1 MKSVITWQPITRRA
15 TTLLAIILLT
25 IALLTGCGSANSATA
40 NVGSANSATANV
52 GSANSGSANSA
63 TANAGTADAGTQSD
77 DLLVKEWDHV
87 SMLASG
93 ETPAQVLQSDAQIL
107 EERLSTYAG
116 EGKYRIEVALP
127 QDHEADAAGRID
139 IYMDP
144 EIKGDGKL
152 SFLSR
157 VFVSGNL
164 RYSLYSVEMG
174 YLNVAGKEAY
184 NVPLE
189 PSDIAEAEVTEDYPE
204 ELSPTT
210 WDKAPAIRIRLSEDF
225 LKKYGQTIG
234 TWTRGIGILADIEDR
249 TYKEYEESFAIDNMR
264 LTPAREPGI
273 YYIFF
278 AAMTDREREHVV
290 RSLKKEPLAGSY
302 EVAVSPAIDWNG
314 AGLDSGS
321 FEHLCP
327 ADGFEEACA
336 KAEVEETSAGAGAEE
351 TSAGTEFEET
361 SAKAELEE
369 ASARPDLAQEIDSV
383 TFTLY
388 QNDRD
393 MESGERTE
401 LLNSFCSRMDALGMP
416 YCIGEIKGLKGTV
429 AVKTLPDHINED
441 VITILQ
447 NDSPLNLAAGTR
459 KINLKG
465 GLYEAK
471 VITLEGGNLALDLSM
486 TTGGKDSVYAM
497 TREMEL
503 LGGGDTIIYLMR
515 SKPICG
521 CYTGSAI
528 KDGHLI
534 LDKNYT
540 GIGGSTWNAGNRW
553 ILDLLCSVIN
563 HSGYPVQKLK
573 TETEKYLDNS
583 AFKTGE
589 HFVTDSTGRLYVPD
603 SSGRLYVP
611 DSSGRLYVPDS
622 AGRHFVTDSSGKL
635 YVPVQSGFTE
645 DATIAD
651 IMQKLVKIVPA
662 AVLGDKSDFDKEYG
676 IYNIYLNLEIPE
688 EEYETKAADYLMKVR
703 KMIQTGPILNAR
715 VFLTEGAQDSVSM
728 FTYWENS
735 EIKTEE
741 NYPVTEAYHSMEMS
755 KMFRDN
761 PGIMFTYIDL
771 EKLTE
776 RINNLLER

>member
-1 MKSVITWQPITRRA
+1 MRNGVRVIRTQQQAIMKSVITWQPITKPA
-15 TTLLAIILLT
+15 IMLLAIILLA
-25 IALLTGCGSANSATA
+25 IVLLTGCGSANSATA
-40 NVGSANSATANV
+40 NVGSANS
-52 GSANSGSANSA
+52 GS
-63 TANAGTADAGTQSD
+63 ADAGKQSD

-87 SMLASG
+87 SMLASE
-93 ETPAQVLQSDAQIL
+93 ETTAQVLQSDAQIL

-116 EGKYRIEVALP
+116 EGKYRMEVTLP
-127 QDHEADAAGRID
+127 QDNEADAAGRID

-174 YLNVAGKEAY
+174 YLNVAGNEAY

-189 PSDIAEAEVTEDYPE
+189 PSDIVEAEVTEDYPE

-264 LTPAREPGI
+264 LTPAQEPGV

-290 RSLKKEPLAGSY
+290 RSLKKDPLAGSY

-314 AGLDSGS
+314 AGLDPGA

-336 KAEVEETSAGAGAEE
+336 KAGGEEASAGA
-351 TSAGTEFEET
+351 EFEEA
-361 SAKAELEE
+361 SAGAEFEEARTGKDGEE
-369 ASARPDLAQEIDSV
+369 ASARPDLAQEIASV

-521 CYTGSAI
+521 CYTGSAV

-540 GIGGSTWNAGNRW
+540 GIGGSAWNAGNRW

-573 TETEKYLDNS
+573 TETEKYLNNS

-589 HFVTDSTGRLYVPD
+589 
-603 SSGRLYVP
+603 
-611 DSSGRLYVPDS
+611 
-622 AGRHFVTDSSGKL
+622 
-635 YVPVQSGFTE
+635 
-645 DATIAD
+645 
-651 IMQKLVKIVPA
+651 
-662 AVLGDKSDFDKEYG
+662 
-676 IYNIYLNLEIPE
+676 
-688 EEYETKAADYLMKVR
+688 
-703 KMIQTGPILNAR
+703 
-715 VFLTEGAQDSVSM
+715 
-728 FTYWENS
+728 
-735 EIKTEE
+735 
-741 NYPVTEAYHSMEMS
+741 
-755 KMFRDN
+755 
-761 PGIMFTYIDL
+761 
-771 EKLTE
+771 
-776 RINNLLER
+776 

>member
-1 MKSVITWQPITRRA
+1 MRNGVRVIRTQQQAIMKSVITWQPITRPA
-15 TTLLAIILLT
+15 IMLLAIILLA
-25 IALLTGCGSANSATA
+25 IVLLTGCGSANSATA
-40 NVGSANSATANV
+40 NVGSANSGSADAATANV
-52 GSANSGSANSA
+52 GSANSGSA
-63 TANAGTADAGTQSD
+63 DAGKQSD

-116 EGKYRIEVALP
+116 EGKYRMEVTLP
-127 QDHEADAAGRID
+127 QDNEADDAGRID
-139 IYMDP
+139 VYMDP

-174 YLNVAGKEAY
+174 YLNVAGNEAY

-189 PSDIAEAEVTEDYPE
+189 PSDIVEAEVTEDYPE

-234 TWTRGIGILADIEDR
+234 TWIRGIGILADIEDR

-264 LTPAREPGI
+264 LTPAQEPGV

-290 RSLKKEPLAGSY
+290 RSLKKDPLAGSY

-336 KAEVEETSAGAGAEE
+336 KAGAEE

-369 ASARPDLAQEIDSV
+369 ASARPDLAQEIASV

-459 KINLKG
+459 KINLK
-465 GLYEAK
+465 
-471 VITLEGGNLALDLSM
+471 
-486 TTGGKDSVYAM
+486 
-497 TREMEL
+497 R
-503 LGGGDTIIYLMR
+503 R
-515 SKPICG
+515 RKPG
-521 CYTGSAI
+521 AGS
-528 KDGHLI
+528 DYDH
-534 LDKNYT
+534 
-540 GIGGSTWNAGNRW
+540 
-553 ILDLLCSVIN
+553 
-563 HSGYPVQKLK
+563 
-573 TETEKYLDNS
+573 
-583 AFKTGE
+583 
-589 HFVTDSTGRLYVPD
+589 GRQGFRLRDDPRNGA
-603 SSGRLYVP
+603 SGR
-611 DSSGRLYVPDS
+611 R
-622 AGRHFVTDSSGKL
+622 
-635 YVPVQSGFTE
+635 
-645 DATIAD
+645 
-651 IMQKLVKIVPA
+651 
-662 AVLGDKSDFDKEYG
+662 
-676 IYNIYLNLEIPE
+676 
-688 EEYETKAADYLMKVR
+688 
-703 KMIQTGPILNAR
+703 
-715 VFLTEGAQDSVSM
+715 
-728 FTYWENS
+728 
-735 EIKTEE
+735 
-741 NYPVTEAYHSMEMS
+741 
-755 KMFRDN
+755 
-761 PGIMFTYIDL
+761 
-771 EKLTE
+771 
-776 RINNLLER
+776 

>member
-1 MKSVITWQPITRRA
+1 MKSVITWQPITKPA
-15 TTLLAIILLT
+15 IMLLAIILLA
-25 IALLTGCGSANSATA
+25 IVLLTGCGSANSATA
-40 NVGSANSATANV
+40 NVGSANS
-52 GSANSGSANSA
+52 GS
-63 TANAGTADAGTQSD
+63 ADAGKQSD

-116 EGKYRIEVALP
+116 EGKYRIEVTLP
-127 QDHEADAAGRID
+127 QDNEADDAGRID

-174 YLNVAGKEAY
+174 YLNVAGNEAY

-189 PSDIAEAEVTEDYPE
+189 PSDIVEAEVTEDYPE
-204 ELSPTT
+204 ELSLAT

-264 LTPAREPGI
+264 LTPAQEPGV

-290 RSLKKEPLAGSY
+290 RSLKKDPLAGSY

-314 AGLDSGS
+314 AGLDPGA

-336 KAEVEETSAGAGAEE
+336 KAGGEEASAKAGDEETSAGA
-351 TSAGTEFEET
+351 EFEEART
-361 SAKAELEE
+361 GKDGEE

-471 VITLEGGNLALDLSM
+471 VISLEGGNLALDLSM

-521 CYTGSAI
+521 CYTGSAV

-540 GIGGSTWNAGNRW
+540 GIGGSAWNAGNRW

-589 HFVTDSTGRLYVPD
+589 HFVTDNT
-603 SSGRLYVP
+603 
-611 DSSGRLYVPDS
+611 
-622 AGRHFVTDSSGKL
+622 GKL
-635 YVPVQSGFTE
+635 YIPEQSGFTE
-645 DATIAD
+645 DATVAD
-651 IMQKLVKIVPA
+651 IMQKLVKIAPA
-662 AVLGDKSDFDKEYG
+662 AKLGDKSDFDKEYG
-676 IYNIYLNLEIPE
+676 IYNIYLNLEIPD
-688 EEYETKAADYLMKVR
+688 EEYDTEAPEYLMKVR

-761 PGIMFTYIDL
+761 PGIMFTYIDF

>member
-1 MKSVITWQPITRRA
+1 MKSVITWQPITRPA
-15 TTLLAIILLT
+15 IMLLAIILLA
-25 IALLTGCGSANSATA
+25 IVLLTGCGSANSATA
-40 NVGSANSATANV
+40 NVGSANSGSADAATANV
-52 GSANSGSANSA
+52 GSANSGSA
-63 TANAGTADAGTQSD
+63 DAGKQSD

-116 EGKYRIEVALP
+116 EGKYRMEVTLP
-127 QDHEADAAGRID
+127 QDNEADDAGRID
-139 IYMDP
+139 VYMDP

-174 YLNVAGKEAY
+174 YLNVAGNEAY

-189 PSDIAEAEVTEDYPE
+189 PSDIVEAEVTEDYPE

-234 TWTRGIGILADIEDR
+234 TWIRGIGILADIEDR

-264 LTPAREPGI
+264 LTPAQEPGV

-290 RSLKKEPLAGSY
+290 RSLRKDPLAGSY
-302 EVAVSPAIDWNG
+302 EEAVSPAIDWNG
-314 AGLDSGS
+314 AGLDPGA

-336 KAEVEETSAGAGAEE
+336 KAGAEE
-351 TSAGTEFEET
+351 TSAGAELDEEFEEART
-361 SAKAELEE
+361 GKDGEE
-369 ASARPDLAQEIDSV
+369 ASARPGLAQEIDSV

-465 GLYEAK
+465 GLYEAR
-471 VITLEGGNLALDLSM
+471 VISLEGGNLALDLTM

-540 GIGGSTWNAGNRW
+540 GIGGSAWNAGNRW

-589 HFVTDSTGRLYVPD
+589 HFVTDSTG
-603 SSGRLYVP
+603 S
-611 DSSGRLYVPDS
+611 LYVPDS
-622 AGRHFVTDSSGKL
+622 AGRHFVTDIYGKL
-635 YVPVQSGFTE
+635 FVPVQSGFAE

-651 IMQKLVKIVPA
+651 LMQKLAKIAPA
-662 AVLGDKSDFDKEYG
+662 AVLGDQSDFDKEYG
-676 IYNIYLNLEIPE
+676 IYNIHLNLEIPE
-688 EEYETKAADYLMKVR
+688 EEYDAEAADYLIKVR
-703 KMIQTGPILNAR
+703 KIIQTGPILNAR

-761 PGIMFTYIDL
+761 PGIMFTYIDF

-776 RINNLLER
+776 RINSLLER

>member
-1 MKSVITWQPITRRA
+1 MKSVITWQPITKPA
-15 TTLLAIILLT
+15 IMLLAIILLA
-25 IALLTGCGSANSATA
+25 IVLLTGCGSANSATA
-40 NVGSANSATANV
+40 NVGSANS
-52 GSANSGSANSA
+52 GSADAA
-63 TANAGTADAGTQSD
+63 TANAGSADAGTQGD

-93 ETPAQVLQSDAQIL
+93 ETSAQVLQSDAQIL

-116 EGKYRIEVALP
+116 EGKYRMEVTLP
-127 QDHEADAAGRID
+127 QDHKADAAGRID

-174 YLNVAGKEAY
+174 YLNVAGNEAY

-189 PSDIAEAEVTEDYPE
+189 PSDIVEAEVTEDYPE
-204 ELSPTT
+204 ELSPAT

-264 LTPAREPGI
+264 LTPAQEPGV

-290 RSLKKEPLAGSY
+290 RSLKKDPLAGSY

-314 AGLDSGS
+314 AGLDPGA

-336 KAEVEETSAGAGAEE
+336 KAGGEEASAKAGDEETSAGA
-351 TSAGTEFEET
+351 EFEEART
-361 SAKAELEE
+361 GKDGEE
-369 ASARPDLAQEIDSV
+369 ASARPDLAQEIASV

-401 LLNSFCSRMDALGMP
+401 LLDSFCSRMDALGMP
-416 YCIGEIKGLKGTV
+416 YCIGEIEGLKGTV

-465 GLYEAK
+465 GLYEAR
-471 VITLEGGNLALDLSM
+471 VISLEGGNLALDLSM

-521 CYTGSAI
+521 CYTGSAV

-540 GIGGSTWNAGNRW
+540 GIGGTAWNAGNRW

-573 TETEKYLDNS
+573 TETEKYLSDS

-589 HFVTDSTGRLYVPD
+589 RFVID

-622 AGRHFVTDSSGKL
+622 TGRLYAPDSSGRLNAPDSSGRL
-635 YVPVQSGFTE
+635 YVPDSTGRLYVPLQSGFTE

-651 IMQKLVKIVPA
+651 IMQKLVKIAPA

-676 IYNIYLNLEIPE
+676 IYNIYLNLEIPD
-688 EEYETKAADYLMKVR
+688 EEYDTEAPEYLMKVR

-715 VFLTEGAQDSVSM
+715 VYLTEGAQDSVSM

-761 PGIMFTYIDL
+761 PGIMFTYIDF

>member
-1 MKSVITWQPITRRA
+1 MKSVITWQPITRPA
-15 TTLLAIILLT
+15 IMLLAIILLA
-25 IALLTGCGSANSATA
+25 IVLLTGCGSANSATA
-40 NVGSANSATANV
+40 NVGSANS
-52 GSANSGSANSA
+52 GS
-63 TANAGTADAGTQSD
+63 ADAGKQSD

-87 SMLASG
+87 SMLASE
-93 ETPAQVLQSDAQIL
+93 ETTAQVLQSDAQIL

-116 EGKYRIEVALP
+116 EGKYRMEVTLP
-127 QDHEADAAGRID
+127 QDNEADAAGRID

-174 YLNVAGKEAY
+174 YLNVAGNEAY

-189 PSDIAEAEVTEDYPE
+189 PSDIVEAEVTEDYPE
-204 ELSPTT
+204 ELSPAT
-210 WDKAPAIRIRLSEDF
+210 WDKTPAIRIRLSEDF
-225 LKKYGQTIG
+225 LKKYGQTIA

-264 LTPAREPGI
+264 LTPTQEPGV

-290 RSLKKEPLAGSY
+290 KSLKKDHLSGSY

-321 FEHLCP
+321 FEHLYP

-336 KAEVEETSAGAGAEE
+336 KAGAEE

-369 ASARPDLAQEIDSV
+369 ASARPGLAQEIDSV

-540 GIGGSTWNAGNRW
+540 GIGGSAWNAGNRW

-589 HFVTDSTGRLYVPD
+589 HFVTDSTG
-603 SSGRLYVP
+603 S
-611 DSSGRLYVPDS
+611 LYVPDS
-622 AGRHFVTDSSGKL
+622 AGRHFVTDIYGKL
-635 YVPVQSGFTE
+635 FVPVQSGFAE

-651 IMQKLVKIVPA
+651 LMQKLAKIAPA
-662 AVLGDKSDFDKEYG
+662 AVLGDQSDFDKEYG
-676 IYNIYLNLEIPE
+676 IYNIHLNLEIPE
-688 EEYETKAADYLMKVR
+688 EEYDAEAADYLIKVR
-703 KMIQTGPILNAR
+703 KIIQTGPILNAR

-761 PGIMFTYIDL
+761 PGIMFTYIDF

-776 RINNLLER
+776 RINSLLER

>member
-1 MKSVITWQPITRRA
+1 MKSVITWQPITRPA
-15 TTLLAIILLT
+15 MPAIMLLAIILLA
-25 IALLTGCGSANSATA
+25 IVLLTGCGSANSATA
-40 NVGSANSATANV
+40 NVGSANSGSADAATANV
-52 GSANSGSANSA
+52 GSANSGSA
-63 TANAGTADAGTQSD
+63 DAGKQSD

-87 SMLASG
+87 SMLASE
-93 ETPAQVLQSDAQIL
+93 ETTAQVLQSDAQIL

-116 EGKYRIEVALP
+116 EGKYRMEVTLP
-127 QDHEADAAGRID
+127 QDNEADAAGRID

-174 YLNVAGKEAY
+174 YLNVAGNEAY

-189 PSDIAEAEVTEDYPE
+189 PSDIVEAEVTEDYPE
-204 ELSPTT
+204 ELSPAT
-210 WDKAPAIRIRLSEDF
+210 WDKTPAIRIRLSEDF
-225 LKKYGQTIG
+225 LKKYGQTIA

-264 LTPAREPGI
+264 LTPTQEPGV

-290 RSLKKEPLAGSY
+290 KSLKKDHLSGSY

-321 FEHLCP
+321 FEHLYP

-336 KAEVEETSAGAGAEE
+336 KAGAEE

-369 ASARPDLAQEIDSV
+369 ASARPGLAQEIDSV

-540 GIGGSTWNAGNRW
+540 GIGGSAWNAGNRW

-589 HFVTDSTGRLYVPD
+589 HFVTDSTG
-603 SSGRLYVP
+603 S
-611 DSSGRLYVPDS
+611 LYVPDS
-622 AGRHFVTDSSGKL
+622 AGRHFVTDIYGKL
-635 YVPVQSGFTE
+635 FVPVQSGFAE

-651 IMQKLVKIVPA
+651 LMQKLAKIAPA
-662 AVLGDKSDFDKEYG
+662 AVLGDQSDFDKEYG
-676 IYNIYLNLEIPE
+676 IYNIHLNLEIPE
-688 EEYETKAADYLMKVR
+688 EEYDAEAADYLIKVR
-703 KMIQTGPILNAR
+703 KIIQTGPILNAR

-761 PGIMFTYIDL
+761 PGIMFTYIDF

-776 RINNLLER
+776 RINSLLER

>member
-1 MKSVITWQPITRRA
+1 MRYRA
-15 TTLLAIILLT
+15 RVLIWLGMA
-25 IALLTGCGSANSATA
+25 IALLAGCGSA
-40 NVGSANSATANV
+40 
-52 GSANSGSANSA
+52 
-63 TANAGTADAGTQSD
+63 AGQPGADRLVEKG
-77 DLLVKEWDHV
+77 DLVA
-87 SMLASG
+87 MLASKD
-93 ETPAQVLQSDAQIL
+93 TPAQVLQRDAQIL
-107 EERLSTYAG
+107 EERLLAYAG
-116 EGKYRIEVALP
+116 EGKYRMDVTLP
-127 QDHEADAAGRID
+127 QDDEADAGGRID

-164 RYSLYSVEMG
+164 RYSLYSVEGG
-174 YLNVAGKEAY
+174 YLNVAGNEAY
-184 NVPLE
+184 NVPLK
-189 PSDIAEAEVTEDYPE
+189 PSDIVEAEVTSDYPE
-204 ELSPTT
+204 ELSPAT
-210 WDKAPAIRIRLSEDF
+210 WDKTPAIRIRLSEDF

-264 LTPAREPGI
+264 LTPAQEPGV
-273 YYIFF
+273 YYIFY
-278 AAMTDREREHVV
+278 AAMTDREMEHVA
-290 RSLKKEPLAGSY
+290 RSLKKDPLGGSY
-302 EVAVSPAIDWNG
+302 EVAVIPAIDWNG
-314 AGLDSGS
+314 AGIDPGT
-321 FEHLCP
+321 FEHLCS
-327 ADGFEEACA
+327 ANGFEGAC
-336 KAEVEETSAGAGAEE
+336 AGAGLDED
-351 TSAGTEFEET
+351 S
-361 SAKAELEE
+361 
-369 ASARPDLAQEIDSV
+369 DSV

-393 MESGERTE
+393 MESGERTG
-401 LLNSFCSRMDALGMP
+401 LLDSLCSRMDALGMP
-416 YCIGEIKGLKGTV
+416 YCIGEIEGQKGTV

-447 NDSPLNLAAGTR
+447 EDSPLNLAAGTG

-465 GLYEAK
+465 GLYEAG
-471 VITLEGGNLALDLSM
+471 VITLEGGNLALDLAM

-515 SKPICG
+515 SKPVCG
-521 CYTGSAI
+521 CYTGSAV

-534 LDKNYT
+534 FDKNYT

-573 TETEKYLDNS
+573 TETEKYLSNS

-589 HFVTDSTGRLYVPD
+589 RYAAD

-611 DSSGRLYVPDS
+611 
-622 AGRHFVTDSSGKL
+622 A
-635 YVPVQSGFTE
+635 QSGFTE
-645 DATIAD
+645 DATISD
-651 IMQKLVKIVPA
+651 TMQKLAKIVPA
-662 AVLGDKSDFDKEYG
+662 AVLGDQSDFDKEYG
-676 IYNIYLNLEIPE
+676 IYNIDLNLEIPE
-688 EEYETKAADYLMKVR
+688 EEYDAEAADYLMKVR
-703 KMIQTGPILNAR
+703 EMIQTGPILNAR
-715 VFLTEGAQDSVSM
+715 VYLVTGAQDSVSM
-728 FTYWENS
+728 FTYWEDS

-761 PGIMFTYIDL
+761 PGIMFSYIDI
-771 EKLTE
+771 EKLKA
-776 RINNLLER
+776 RIESLLER

>member
-1 MKSVITWQPITRRA
+1 MKSVITWQPITRPA
-15 TTLLAIILLT
+15 IMLLAIILLA
-25 IALLTGCGSANSATA
+25 IVLLTGCGSANSATA
-40 NVGSANSATANV
+40 NVGSANSGSADAATANV
-52 GSANSGSANSA
+52 GSANSGSA
-63 TANAGTADAGTQSD
+63 DAGKQSD

-87 SMLASG
+87 SMLASE
-93 ETPAQVLQSDAQIL
+93 ETTAQVLQSDAQIL

-116 EGKYRIEVALP
+116 EGKYRMEVTLP
-127 QDHEADAAGRID
+127 QDNEADAAGRID

-174 YLNVAGKEAY
+174 YLNVAGNEAY

-189 PSDIAEAEVTEDYPE
+189 PSDIVEAEVTEDYPE
-204 ELSPTT
+204 ELSPAT
-210 WDKAPAIRIRLSEDF
+210 WDKTPAIRIRLSEDF
-225 LKKYGQTIG
+225 LKKYGQTIA

-264 LTPAREPGI
+264 LTPTQEPGV

-290 RSLKKEPLAGSY
+290 KSLKKDHLSGSY

-321 FEHLCP
+321 FEHLYP
-327 ADGFEEACA
+327 ADGVEEACA
-336 KAEVEETSAGAGAEE
+336 KAGAEE

-369 ASARPDLAQEIDSV
+369 ASARPGLAQEIDSV

-540 GIGGSTWNAGNRW
+540 GIGGSAWNAGNRW

-589 HFVTDSTGRLYVPD
+589 HFVTDSTG
-603 SSGRLYVP
+603 S
-611 DSSGRLYVPDS
+611 LYVPDS
-622 AGRHFVTDSSGKL
+622 AGRHFVTDIYGKL
-635 YVPVQSGFTE
+635 FVPVQSGFAE

-651 IMQKLVKIVPA
+651 LMQKLAKIAPA
-662 AVLGDKSDFDKEYG
+662 AVLGDQSDFDKEYG
-676 IYNIYLNLEIPE
+676 IYNIHLNLEIPE
-688 EEYETKAADYLMKVR
+688 EEYDAEAADYLIKVR
-703 KMIQTGPILNAR
+703 KIIQTGPILNAR

-761 PGIMFTYIDL
+761 PGIMFTYIDF

-776 RINNLLER
+776 RINSLLER

>member
-1 MKSVITWQPITRRA
+1 MKSVITWQPITRPA
-15 TTLLAIILLT
+15 IMLLAIILLA
-25 IALLTGCGSANSATA
+25 IVLLTGCGSANSATA
-40 NVGSANSATANV
+40 NVGSANSGSADAATANV
-52 GSANSGSANSA
+52 GSANSGSA
-63 TANAGTADAGTQSD
+63 DAGKQSD

-87 SMLASG
+87 SMLASE
-93 ETPAQVLQSDAQIL
+93 ETTAQVLQSDAQIL

-116 EGKYRIEVALP
+116 EGKYRMEVTLP
-127 QDHEADAAGRID
+127 QDNEADAAGRID

-174 YLNVAGKEAY
+174 YLNVAGNEAY

-189 PSDIAEAEVTEDYPE
+189 PSDIVEAEVTEDYPE
-204 ELSPTT
+204 ELSPAT
-210 WDKAPAIRIRLSEDF
+210 WDKTPAIRIRLSEDF

-264 LTPAREPGI
+264 LTPTQEPGV

-290 RSLKKEPLAGSY
+290 KSLKKDHLSGSY

-321 FEHLCP
+321 FEHLYP

-336 KAEVEETSAGAGAEE
+336 KAGAEE

-369 ASARPDLAQEIDSV
+369 ASARPGLAQEIDSV

-540 GIGGSTWNAGNRW
+540 GIGGSAWNAGNRW

-589 HFVTDSTGRLYVPD
+589 HFVTDSTG
-603 SSGRLYVP
+603 S
-611 DSSGRLYVPDS
+611 LYVPDS
-622 AGRHFVTDSSGKL
+622 AGRHFVTDIYGKL
-635 YVPVQSGFTE
+635 FVPVQSGFAE

-651 IMQKLVKIVPA
+651 LMQKLAKIAPA
-662 AVLGDKSDFDKEYG
+662 AVLGDQSDFDKEYG
-676 IYNIYLNLEIPE
+676 IYNIHLNLEIPE
-688 EEYETKAADYLMKVR
+688 EEYDAEAADYLIKVR
-703 KMIQTGPILNAR
+703 KIIQTGPILNAR

-761 PGIMFTYIDL
+761 PGIMFTYIDF

-776 RINNLLER
+776 RINSLLER

>member
-1 MKSVITWQPITRRA
+1 MRNGIRTLIIQKLLITLMMVA
-15 TTLLAIILLT
+15 LLA
-25 IALLTGCGSANSATA
+25 GCGSA
-40 NVGSANSATANV
+40 G
-52 GSANSGSANSA
+52 
-63 TANAGTADAGTQSD
+63 AGPQGD
-77 DLLVKEWDHV
+77 DLHVKEEDHV

-93 ETPAQVLQSDAQIL
+93 ETSAQVLQSDAQIL
-107 EERLSTYAG
+107 EERLSAYAG
-116 EGKYRIEVALP
+116 EGKYRMEVTLP
-127 QDHEADAAGRID
+127 QDSDADAEGRID

-164 RYSLYSVEMG
+164 RYSLYSVEEG
-174 YLNVAGKEAY
+174 YLNVAGNEAY

-189 PSDIAEAEVTEDYPE
+189 LSDIVEAEVTEDYPE
-204 ELSPTT
+204 ELSPAT
-210 WDKAPAIRIRLSEDF
+210 WDKTPAIRIRLSEDF

-264 LTPAREPGI
+264 LTPAQEPGV

-278 AAMTDREREHVV
+278 AAMTDREREHVA
-290 RSLKKEPLAGSY
+290 RSLKKDPLAGSY

-314 AGLDSGS
+314 AGLD
-321 FEHLCP
+321 
-327 ADGFEEACA
+327 
-336 KAEVEETSAGAGAEE
+336 EET
-351 TSAGTEFEET
+351 
-361 SAKAELEE
+361 
-369 ASARPDLAQEIDSV
+369 DSV

-393 MESGERTE
+393 MESEERTE
-401 LLNSFCSRMDALGMP
+401 LLDSLCSRMDALGLP
-416 YCIGEIKGLKGTV
+416 YCIGKIAGLKGTV

-465 GLYEAK
+465 GLYEAR
-471 VITLEGGNLALDLSM
+471 VISLEGGNLALDLSM

-497 TREMEL
+497 SREMEL
-503 LGGGDTIIYLMR
+503 LGGGDTIIYLLR
-515 SKPICG
+515 NKPVCG
-521 CYTGSAI
+521 CYTGSAVR
-528 KDGHLI
+528 DGHLI

-540 GIGGSTWNAGNRW
+540 GIGGSTWNADNRW

-563 HSGYPVQKLK
+563 HSGYPEQKLK
-573 TETEKYLDNS
+573 TETEKYLSSS

-589 HFVTDSTGRLYVPD
+589 L
-603 SSGRLYVP
+603 
-611 DSSGRLYVPDS
+611 
-622 AGRHFVTDSSGKL
+622 FVTDSSGRL

-645 DATIAD
+645 EAVISDTI
-651 IMQKLVKIVPA
+651 QKLGKIAPA

-676 IYNIYLNLEIPE
+676 IYNIHLNLEIPE
-688 EEYETKAADYLMKVR
+688 EEYDAEAADYLMKVR
-703 KMIQTGPILNAR
+703 RMIQTGPILNAR
-715 VFLTEGAQDSVSM
+715 VFLATGAQDSVSM
-728 FTYWENS
+728 FTYWEDG

-741 NYPVTEAYHSMEMS
+741 NYLVTEAYHSMETS

-761 PGIMFTYIDL
+761 PGIMFTYIDF
-771 EKLTE
+771 EKLKE
-776 RINNLLER
+776 RIESLLER

>member
-1 MKSVITWQPITRRA
+1 MRNGVRVIRTQQQAIMKSVITWQPITKPA
-15 TTLLAIILLT
+15 IMLLAIILLA
-25 IALLTGCGSANSATA
+25 IVLLTGCGSANSATA
-40 NVGSANSATANV
+40 NVGSANSGSTNSATANV
-52 GSANSGSANSA
+52 GSANSGSADAA
-63 TANAGTADAGTQSD
+63 TANAGSSNAGSADAGTQGD

-174 YLNVAGKEAY
+174 YLNVAGNEAY
-184 NVPLE
+184 NLPLE
-189 PSDIAEAEVTEDYPE
+189 PSDIVEAEVTEDYPE

-264 LTPAREPGI
+264 LTPAQEPGV

-290 RSLKKEPLAGSY
+290 RSLKKDPLAGSY
-302 EVAVSPAIDWNG
+302 EVAVSPAIDWNS

-327 ADGFEEACA
+327 ADGFEEA
-336 KAEVEETSAGAGAEE
+336 
-351 TSAGTEFEET
+351 
-361 SAKAELEE
+361 
-369 ASARPDLAQEIDSV
+369 SARPDLAQEIASA

-465 GLYEAK
+465 GLYEAR
-471 VITLEGGNLALDLSM
+471 VISLEGGNLALDLTM

-521 CYTGSAI
+521 CYTGSAV

-540 GIGGSTWNAGNRW
+540 GIGGSAWNAGNRW

-603 SSGRLYVP
+603 S
-611 DSSGRLYVPDS
+611 
-622 AGRHFVTDSSGKL
+622 AGRHFVPDSTGRL
-635 YVPVQSGFTE
+635 YAPAQSGFTE

-651 IMQKLVKIVPA
+651 IMQKLVKIAPA

-688 EEYETKAADYLMKVR
+688 EEYDAEAADYLIKVR

-755 KMFRDN
+755 KMFGDN

>member
-1 MKSVITWQPITRRA
+1 MKSVITWQPITRPA
-15 TTLLAIILLT
+15 IMLLAIILLA
-25 IALLTGCGSANSATA
+25 IVLLTGCGSANSATA
-40 NVGSANSATANV
+40 NVGSANSGSADAAIANV
-52 GSANSGSANSA
+52 GSANSGSA
-63 TANAGTADAGTQSD
+63 DAGKQSD

-87 SMLASG
+87 SMLASE
-93 ETPAQVLQSDAQIL
+93 ETTAQVLQSDAQIL

-116 EGKYRIEVALP
+116 EGKYRMEVTLP
-127 QDHEADAAGRID
+127 QDNEADAAGRID

-174 YLNVAGKEAY
+174 YLNVAGNEAY

-204 ELSPTT
+204 ELSPAT
-210 WDKAPAIRIRLSEDF
+210 WDKAPAIRIRLSEGF

-264 LTPAREPGI
+264 LTPAQEPGV

-290 RSLKKEPLAGSY
+290 KSLKKDHLSGSY

-321 FEHLCP
+321 FEHLYP

-336 KAEVEETSAGAGAEE
+336 KAGAEE

-369 ASARPDLAQEIDSV
+369 ASARPDLAQEIASV

-471 VITLEGGNLALDLSM
+471 VISLEGGNLALDLTM

-497 TREMEL
+497 SREMEI

-521 CYTGSAI
+521 CYTGSAV

-540 GIGGSTWNAGNRW
+540 GIGGSAWNAGNRW

-589 HFVTDSTGRLYVPD
+589 HFVTASTGRLYVPD

-611 DSSGRLYVPDS
+611 DSTGRLYVPDS
-622 AGRHFVTDSSGKL
+622 TGRLNVTASTGRL

-645 DATIAD
+645 DATIED
-651 IMQKLVKIVPA
+651 IMQKLVKIAPA
-662 AVLGDKSDFDKEYG
+662 AVLGEKSDFDKEYG

-688 EEYETKAADYLMKVR
+688 EEYDAEAADYLMKVR

-715 VFLTEGAQDSVSM
+715 VYLTEGAQDSVSM

-761 PGIMFTYIDL
+761 PGIMFTYIDF

-776 RINNLLER
+776 RINSLLER

>member
-1 MKSVITWQPITRRA
+1 MRNGVRVIITQQQAIMKSVITWQPITRPA
-15 TTLLAIILLT
+15 IMLLAIILLA
-25 IALLTGCGSANSATA
+25 IVLLTGCGSANSATA
-40 NVGSANSATANV
+40 NVGSANSGSADAATANV
-52 GSANSGSANSA
+52 GSANSGSA
-63 TANAGTADAGTQSD
+63 DAGKQSD

-87 SMLASG
+87 SMLASE
-93 ETPAQVLQSDAQIL
+93 ETTAQVLQSDAQIL

-116 EGKYRIEVALP
+116 EGKYRMEVTLP
-127 QDHEADAAGRID
+127 QDNEADAAGRID

-174 YLNVAGKEAY
+174 YLNVAGNEAY

-189 PSDIAEAEVTEDYPE
+189 PSDIVEAEVTEDYPE
-204 ELSPTT
+204 ELSPAT
-210 WDKAPAIRIRLSEDF
+210 WDKTPAIRIRLSEDF
-225 LKKYGQTIG
+225 LKKYGQTIA

-264 LTPAREPGI
+264 LTPTQEPGV

-290 RSLKKEPLAGSY
+290 KSLKKDHLSGSY

-321 FEHLCP
+321 FEHLYP

-336 KAEVEETSAGAGAEE
+336 KAGAEE

-369 ASARPDLAQEIDSV
+369 ASARPGLAQEIDSV

-540 GIGGSTWNAGNRW
+540 GIGGSAWNAGNRW

-589 HFVTDSTGRLYVPD
+589 HFVTDSTG
-603 SSGRLYVP
+603 S
-611 DSSGRLYVPDS
+611 LYVPDS
-622 AGRHFVTDSSGKL
+622 AGRHFVTDIYGKL
-635 YVPVQSGFTE
+635 FVPEQSGFTE
-645 DATIAD
+645 DATVAD
-651 IMQKLVKIVPA
+651 IMQKLAKIAPA
-662 AVLGDKSDFDKEYG
+662 AALGDKSDFDKEYG
-676 IYNIYLNLEIPE
+676 IYNIHLNLEIPE
-688 EEYETKAADYLMKVR
+688 EEYDAEAADYLIKVR

-715 VFLTEGAQDSVSM
+715 VYLTEGAQDSVSM

-761 PGIMFTYIDL
+761 PGIMFTYIDF

-776 RINNLLER
+776 RIKNLLER

>member
-1 MKSVITWQPITRRA
+1 MKSVITWQPITKPA
-15 TTLLAIILLT
+15 IMLLAIILLA
-25 IALLTGCGSANSATA
+25 IVLLTGCGSANSATA
-40 NVGSANSATANV
+40 NAGSANSATANV
-52 GSANSGSANSA
+52 GSANSGSADAGTANARTANSA
-63 TANAGTADAGTQSD
+63 TANVGSANAGTQGD

-107 EERLSTYAG
+107 KERLSTYAG
-116 EGKYRIEVALP
+116 EGKYRIEVTLP
-127 QDHEADAAGRID
+127 QDHEADDAGRID

-174 YLNVAGKEAY
+174 YLNVAGNEAY

-189 PSDIAEAEVTEDYPE
+189 PSDIVEAEVTEDYPE
-204 ELSPTT
+204 ELSPAT
-210 WDKAPAIRIRLSEDF
+210 WDKAPAIRIHLSEDF

-264 LTPAREPGI
+264 LTPAREPGV

-290 RSLKKEPLAGSY
+290 RSLKKDPLAGSY

-327 ADGFEEACA
+327 ADGFD
-336 KAEVEETSAGAGAEE
+336 
-351 TSAGTEFEET
+351 
-361 SAKAELEE
+361 E
-369 ASARPDLAQEIDSV
+369 ASARPDLAQEIASA

-521 CYTGSAI
+521 CYTGSAV

-540 GIGGSTWNAGNRW
+540 GIGGSAWNAGNRW

-563 HSGYPVQKLK
+563 HTGYPVQKLK

-589 HFVTDSTGRLYVPD
+589 RFVTD

-611 DSSGRLYVPDS
+611 DSSGRLYVP
-622 AGRHFVTDSSGKL
+622 
-635 YVPVQSGFTE
+635 VQSDFTE

-651 IMQKLVKIVPA
+651 IMQKLVKIAPA
-662 AVLGDKSDFDKEYG
+662 AALGDKSDFDKEYG

-688 EEYETKAADYLMKVR
+688 EEYDAEAADYLIKVR

-761 PGIMFTYIDL
+761 PGIMFTYIDF

-776 RINNLLER
+776 RINSLLER

>member
-1 MKSVITWQPITRRA
+1 MKSVITWQPITRPA
-15 TTLLAIILLT
+15 IMLLAIILLA
-25 IALLTGCGSANSATA
+25 IVLLTGCGSANSATA
-40 NVGSANSATANV
+40 NVGSANSGSADAATANV
-52 GSANSGSANSA
+52 GSANSGSA
-63 TANAGTADAGTQSD
+63 DAGKQSD

-87 SMLASG
+87 SMLASE
-93 ETPAQVLQSDAQIL
+93 ETTAQVLQSDAQIL

-116 EGKYRIEVALP
+116 EGKYRMEVTLP
-127 QDHEADAAGRID
+127 QDNEADAAGRID

-174 YLNVAGKEAY
+174 YLNVAGNEAY

-189 PSDIAEAEVTEDYPE
+189 PSDIVEAEVTEDYPE
-204 ELSPTT
+204 ELSPAT
-210 WDKAPAIRIRLSEDF
+210 WDKTPAIRIRLSEDF
-225 LKKYGQTIG
+225 LKKYGQTIA

-264 LTPAREPGI
+264 LTPTQEPGV

-290 RSLKKEPLAGSY
+290 KSLKKDHLSGSY

-321 FEHLCP
+321 FEHLYP

-336 KAEVEETSAGAGAEE
+336 KAGAEE

-369 ASARPDLAQEIDSV
+369 ASARPGLAQEIDSV

-471 VITLEGGNLALDLSM
+471 VITLEGGNMALDLSM

-540 GIGGSTWNAGNRW
+540 GIGGSAWNAGNRW

-589 HFVTDSTGRLYVPD
+589 HFVTDSTG
-603 SSGRLYVP
+603 S
-611 DSSGRLYVPDS
+611 LYVPDS
-622 AGRHFVTDSSGKL
+622 AGRHFVTDIYGKL
-635 YVPVQSGFTE
+635 FVPVQSGFAE

-651 IMQKLVKIVPA
+651 LMQKLAKIAPA
-662 AVLGDKSDFDKEYG
+662 AVLGDQSDFDKEYG
-676 IYNIYLNLEIPE
+676 IYNIHLNLEIPE
-688 EEYETKAADYLMKVR
+688 EEYDAEAADYLIKVR
-703 KMIQTGPILNAR
+703 KIIQTGPILNAR

-761 PGIMFTYIDL
+761 PGIMFTYIDF

-776 RINNLLER
+776 RINSLLER

>member
-1 MKSVITWQPITRRA
+1 MRYRA
-15 TTLLAIILLT
+15 RVLIWLGMA
-25 IALLTGCGSANSATA
+25 IALLAGCGSA
-40 NVGSANSATANV
+40 
-52 GSANSGSANSA
+52 
-63 TANAGTADAGTQSD
+63 ADQPGADRLVEKG
-77 DLLVKEWDHV
+77 DLVA
-87 SMLASG
+87 MLASKD
-93 ETPAQVLQSDAQIL
+93 TPAQVLQRDAQIL
-107 EERLSTYAG
+107 EERLLAYAG
-116 EGKYRIEVALP
+116 EGKYRMDVTLP
-127 QDHEADAAGRID
+127 QDDEADAGGRID

-164 RYSLYSVEMG
+164 RYSLYSVEGG
-174 YLNVAGKEAY
+174 YLNVAGNEAY
-184 NVPLE
+184 NVPLK
-189 PSDIAEAEVTEDYPE
+189 PSDIVEAEVTSDYPE
-204 ELSPTT
+204 ELSPAT
-210 WDKAPAIRIRLSEDF
+210 WDKTPAIRIRLSEDF

-264 LTPAREPGI
+264 LTPAQEPGV
-273 YYIFF
+273 YYIFY
-278 AAMTDREREHVV
+278 AAMTDREMEHVA
-290 RSLKKEPLAGSY
+290 RSLKKDPLGGSY
-302 EVAVSPAIDWNG
+302 EVAVIPAIDWNG
-314 AGLDSGS
+314 AGIDPGT
-321 FEHLCP
+321 FEHLCS
-327 ADGFEEACA
+327 ANGFEGAC
-336 KAEVEETSAGAGAEE
+336 AGAGLDED
-351 TSAGTEFEET
+351 S
-361 SAKAELEE
+361 
-369 ASARPDLAQEIDSV
+369 DSV

-393 MESGERTE
+393 MESGERTG
-401 LLNSFCSRMDALGMP
+401 LLDSLCSRMDALGMP
-416 YCIGEIKGLKGTV
+416 YCIGEIEGQKGTV

-447 NDSPLNLAAGTR
+447 EDSPLNLAAGTG

-465 GLYEAK
+465 GLYEAG
-471 VITLEGGNLALDLSM
+471 VITLEGGNLALDLAM

-515 SKPICG
+515 SKPVCG
-521 CYTGSAI
+521 CYTGSAV

-534 LDKNYT
+534 FDKNYT

-573 TETEKYLDNS
+573 TETEKYLSNS

-589 HFVTDSTGRLYVPD
+589 RYAAD

-611 DSSGRLYVPDS
+611 
-622 AGRHFVTDSSGKL
+622 A
-635 YVPVQSGFTE
+635 QSGFTE
-645 DATIAD
+645 DATISD
-651 IMQKLVKIVPA
+651 TMQKLAKIVPA
-662 AVLGDKSDFDKEYG
+662 AVLGDQSDFDKEYG
-676 IYNIYLNLEIPE
+676 IYNIDLNLEIPE
-688 EEYETKAADYLMKVR
+688 EEYDAEAADYLMKVR
-703 KMIQTGPILNAR
+703 EMIQTGPILNAR
-715 VFLTEGAQDSVSM
+715 VYLVTGAQDSVSM
-728 FTYWENS
+728 FTYWEDS

-761 PGIMFTYIDL
+761 PGIMFSYIDI
-771 EKLTE
+771 EKLKA
-776 RINNLLER
+776 RIESLLER

>member
-1 MKSVITWQPITRRA
+1 MRNGVRVIRTQQQAIMKSVITWQPITRPA
-15 TTLLAIILLT
+15 IMLLAIILLA
-25 IALLTGCGSANSATA
+25 IVLLTGCGSANSATA

-52 GSANSGSANSA
+52 GSANSGSADAA
-63 TANAGTADAGTQSD
+63 TANVGSANSGSADAGKQSD

-116 EGKYRIEVALP
+116 EGKYRMEVTLP
-127 QDHEADAAGRID
+127 QDNEADDAGRID
-139 IYMDP
+139 VYMDP

-204 ELSPTT
+204 ELSPAT

-264 LTPAREPGI
+264 LTPAQEPGV

-290 RSLKKEPLAGSY
+290 RSLKKDPLAGSY

-314 AGLDSGS
+314 AGLDPGA

-336 KAEVEETSAGAGAEE
+336 KAGAEE
-351 TSAGTEFEET
+351 TSAGAELDEEFEEART
-361 SAKAELEE
+361 GKDGEE
-369 ASARPDLAQEIDSV
+369 ASARPGLAQEIDSV

-540 GIGGSTWNAGNRW
+540 GIGGSAWNAGNRW

-589 HFVTDSTGRLYVPD
+589 HFVTDSTG
-603 SSGRLYVP
+603 S
-611 DSSGRLYVPDS
+611 LYVPDS
-622 AGRHFVTDSSGKL
+622 AGRHFVTDIYGKL
-635 YVPVQSGFTE
+635 FVPVQSGFAE

-651 IMQKLVKIVPA
+651 LMQKLAKIAPA
-662 AVLGDKSDFDKEYG
+662 AVLGDQSDFDKEYG
-676 IYNIYLNLEIPE
+676 IYNIHLNLEIPE
-688 EEYETKAADYLMKVR
+688 EEYDAEAADYLIKVR
-703 KMIQTGPILNAR
+703 KIIQTGPILNAR

-761 PGIMFTYIDL
+761 PGIMFTYIDF

-776 RINNLLER
+776 RINSLLER

>member
-1 MKSVITWQPITRRA
+1 MKSVITWQPITKPA
-15 TTLLAIILLT
+15 IMLLAIILLA
-25 IALLTGCGSANSATA
+25 IVLLTGCGSANSATA
-40 NVGSANSATANV
+40 NVGSANS
-52 GSANSGSANSA
+52 GSADAA
-63 TANAGTADAGTQSD
+63 TANAGTADAGKQSD

-107 EERLSTYAG
+107 EERLKTYAG
-116 EGKYRIEVALP
+116 EGKYRIEVTLP
-127 QDHEADAAGRID
+127 QDNEADAAGRID

-174 YLNVAGKEAY
+174 YLNVAGNEAY

-189 PSDIAEAEVTEDYPE
+189 PSDIVEAEVTEDYPE
-204 ELSPTT
+204 ELSPAT

-264 LTPAREPGI
+264 LTPAQEPGV

-290 RSLKKEPLAGSY
+290 RSLKKDPLAGSY

-314 AGLDSGS
+314 AGLDPGA

-336 KAEVEETSAGAGAEE
+336 KAGGEEASAKAGDEETSAGA
-351 TSAGTEFEET
+351 EFEEART
-361 SAKAELEE
+361 GKDGEE
-369 ASARPDLAQEIDSV
+369 ASARPDLAQEIASV

-401 LLNSFCSRMDALGMP
+401 LLDSFCSRMDALGMP

-471 VITLEGGNLALDLSM
+471 VISLEGGNLALDLTM

-521 CYTGSAI
+521 CYTGSTV

-589 HFVTDSTGRLYVPD
+589 HFATD

-611 DSSGRLYVPDS
+611 
-622 AGRHFVTDSSGKL
+622 A
-635 YVPVQSGFTE
+635 QSGFTE

-651 IMQKLVKIVPA
+651 LMQKLAKIAPA

-688 EEYETKAADYLMKVR
+688 EEYDAEAADYLIKVR

-761 PGIMFTYIDL
+761 PGIMFTYIDF

>member
-1 MKSVITWQPITRRA
+1 MKSVITWQPITRPA
-15 TTLLAIILLT
+15 IMLLAIILLA
-25 IALLTGCGSANSATA
+25 IVLLTGCGSANSATA
-40 NVGSANSATANV
+40 NVGSSNSGSADAATADAGTANV
-52 GSANSGSANSA
+52 GSA
-63 TANAGTADAGTQSD
+63 DAGKQSD

-87 SMLASG
+87 SMLASE
-93 ETPAQVLQSDAQIL
+93 ETTAQVLQSDAQIL

-116 EGKYRIEVALP
+116 EGKYRMEVTLP
-127 QDHEADAAGRID
+127 QDNEADAAGRID

-174 YLNVAGKEAY
+174 YLNVAGNEAY

-189 PSDIAEAEVTEDYPE
+189 PSDIVEAEVTEDYPE
-204 ELSPTT
+204 ELSPAT
-210 WDKAPAIRIRLSEDF
+210 WDKTPAIRIRLSEDF
-225 LKKYGQTIG
+225 LKKYGQTIA

-264 LTPAREPGI
+264 LTPTQEPGV

-290 RSLKKEPLAGSY
+290 KSLKKDHLSGSY

-321 FEHLCP
+321 FEHLYP

-336 KAEVEETSAGAGAEE
+336 KAGAEE

-369 ASARPDLAQEIDSV
+369 ASARPGLAQEIDSV

-540 GIGGSTWNAGNRW
+540 GIGGSAWNAGNRW

-589 HFVTDSTGRLYVPD
+589 HFVTDSTG
-603 SSGRLYVP
+603 S
-611 DSSGRLYVPDS
+611 LYVPDS
-622 AGRHFVTDSSGKL
+622 AGRHFVTDIYGKL
-635 YVPVQSGFTE
+635 FVPVQSGFAE

-651 IMQKLVKIVPA
+651 LMQKLAKIAPA
-662 AVLGDKSDFDKEYG
+662 AVLGDQSDFDKEYG
-676 IYNIYLNLEIPE
+676 IYNIHLNLEIPE
-688 EEYETKAADYLMKVR
+688 EEYDAEAADYLIKVR
-703 KMIQTGPILNAR
+703 KIIQTGPILNAR

-761 PGIMFTYIDL
+761 PGIMFTYIDF

-776 RINNLLER
+776 RINSLLER

>member
-1 MKSVITWQPITRRA
+1 
-15 TTLLAIILLT
+15 
-25 IALLTGCGSANSATA
+25 
-40 NVGSANSATANV
+40 
-52 GSANSGSANSA
+52 
-63 TANAGTADAGTQSD
+63 
-77 DLLVKEWDHV
+77 
-87 SMLASG
+87 
-93 ETPAQVLQSDAQIL
+93 
-107 EERLSTYAG
+107 
-116 EGKYRIEVALP
+116 
-127 QDHEADAAGRID
+127 
-139 IYMDP
+139 
-144 EIKGDGKL
+144 
-152 SFLSR
+152 
-157 VFVSGNL
+157 
-164 RYSLYSVEMG
+164 
-174 YLNVAGKEAY
+174 
-184 NVPLE
+184 
-189 PSDIAEAEVTEDYPE
+189 
-204 ELSPTT
+204 
-210 WDKAPAIRIRLSEDF
+210 
-225 LKKYGQTIG
+225 
-234 TWTRGIGILADIEDR
+234 
-249 TYKEYEESFAIDNMR
+249 MR
-264 LTPAREPGI
+264 LTPAQEPGV

-290 RSLKKEPLAGSY
+290 RSLKKDPLAGSY

-327 ADGFEEACA
+327 ADGFEEA
-336 KAEVEETSAGAGAEE
+336 SAGA
-351 TSAGTEFEET
+351 EF
-361 SAKAELEE
+361 EE
-369 ASARPDLAQEIDSV
+369 ASARPDLAQEIASV

-521 CYTGSAI
+521 CYTGSAV

-540 GIGGSTWNAGNRW
+540 GIGGTAWNAGNRW

-622 AGRHFVTDSSGKL
+622 AGEHFATDSTGRL
-635 YVPVQSGFTE
+635 YVPAQSGFTE

-651 IMQKLVKIVPA
+651 LMQKLVKISPT
-662 AVLGDKSDFDKEYG
+662 AVLADQSDFDKEYG

-688 EEYETKAADYLMKVR
+688 EEYDAEAADYLMKVR

-715 VFLTEGAQDSVSM
+715 VYLTEGAQDSVSM

-761 PGIMFTYIDL
+761 PGIMFTYIDF

>member
-1 MKSVITWQPITRRA
+1 MKSVITWQPITKPA
-15 TTLLAIILLT
+15 IMLLAIILLA
-25 IALLTGCGSANSATA
+25 IVLLTGCGSANSATA
-40 NVGSANSATANV
+40 NVGSANS
-52 GSANSGSANSA
+52 GSADAA
-63 TANAGTADAGTQSD
+63 TANAGSSNAGSANAGTQGD
-77 DLLVKEWDHV
+77 DLLLKEWDHV

-174 YLNVAGKEAY
+174 YLNVAGNEAY

-189 PSDIAEAEVTEDYPE
+189 PSDIVEAEVTEDYPE

-264 LTPAREPGI
+264 LTPAQEPGV

-290 RSLKKEPLAGSY
+290 RSLKKDPLAGSY

-314 AGLDSGS
+314 AGLDPET

-336 KAEVEETSAGAGAEE
+336 KAEVEETSAGA
-351 TSAGTEFEET
+351 
-361 SAKAELEE
+361 
-369 ASARPDLAQEIDSV
+369 DLAQEIASV

-401 LLNSFCSRMDALGMP
+401 LLDSFCSRMDALGMP

-471 VITLEGGNLALDLSM
+471 VISLEGGNLALDLSM

-521 CYTGSAI
+521 CYTGSAV

-603 SSGRLYVP
+603 S
-611 DSSGRLYVPDS
+611 
-622 AGRHFVTDSSGKL
+622 AGRHFVPDSTGRL
-635 YVPVQSGFTE
+635 YAPAQSGFTE

-651 IMQKLVKIVPA
+651 IMQKLVKIAPA

-688 EEYETKAADYLMKVR
+688 EEYDAEAADYLMKVR

-715 VFLTEGAQDSVSM
+715 VYLTEGAQDSVSM

-761 PGIMFTYIDL
+761 PGIMFTYIDF

>member
-1 MKSVITWQPITRRA
+1 MRNGVRVIRTQQQAITKSVITWQPITKPA
-15 TTLLAIILLT
+15 IMLLAIILLA
-25 IALLTGCGSANSATA
+25 IVLLTGCGSANSATA
-40 NVGSANSATANV
+40 DAGTANAGCANV
-52 GSANSGSANSA
+52 GSQG
-63 TANAGTADAGTQSD
+63 D

-116 EGKYRIEVALP
+116 EGKYRMEVTLP
-127 QDHEADAAGRID
+127 QDNEADAAGRID

-174 YLNVAGKEAY
+174 YLNVAGNEAY

-189 PSDIAEAEVTEDYPE
+189 PSDIVEAEVTEDYPE
-204 ELSPTT
+204 ELSPAT

-264 LTPAREPGI
+264 LTPAQEPGV

-290 RSLKKEPLAGSY
+290 RSLKKDPLAGSY

-314 AGLDSGS
+314 TGLDSGS

-336 KAEVEETSAGAGAEE
+336 KAGGEEASAG
-351 TSAGTEFEET
+351 SEF
-361 SAKAELEE
+361 EE

-401 LLNSFCSRMDALGMP
+401 LLDSFCSRMDALGMP

-471 VITLEGGNLALDLSM
+471 VISIEDGNLALDLSM

-521 CYTGSAI
+521 CYTGSAV

-540 GIGGSTWNAGNRW
+540 GIGGSAWNAGNRW

-563 HSGYPVQKLK
+563 HTGYPVQKLK
-573 TETEKYLDNS
+573 TETEKYLSDS

-589 HFVTDSTGRLYVPD
+589 RFVID
-603 SSGRLYVP
+603 SSGRLYMT
-611 DSSGRLYVPDS
+611 DSSGR
-622 AGRHFVTDSSGKL
+622 L

-651 IMQKLVKIVPA
+651 IMQKLAKIAPA
-662 AVLGDKSDFDKEYG
+662 AKLGDKSDFDKEYG

-688 EEYETKAADYLMKVR
+688 EEYDAEAADYLIKVR

-728 FTYWENS
+728 FTYWENN

-776 RINNLLER
+776 RINSLLER

>member
-1 MKSVITWQPITRRA
+1 MRNGVRVIRTQQQAIMKSVITWQPITKPA
-15 TTLLAIILLT
+15 IMLLAIILLA
-25 IALLTGCGSANSATA
+25 IVLLTGCGSANSATA
-40 NVGSANSATANV
+40 NVGSANA
-52 GSANSGSANSA
+52 GSANSA
-63 TANAGTADAGTQSD
+63 TANAGSANAGTQGD

-107 EERLSTYAG
+107 EERLKTYAG
-116 EGKYRIEVALP
+116 EGKYRMEVTLP

-174 YLNVAGKEAY
+174 YLNVAGNEAY

-204 ELSPTT
+204 ELSPAT

-264 LTPAREPGI
+264 LTPAQEPGV

-302 EVAVSPAIDWNG
+302 EVAVSPAIDWNS
-314 AGLDSGS
+314 AGLDQES

-336 KAEVEETSAGAGAEE
+336 KARVEETSAGAEVEETSAGAEV
-351 TSAGTEFEET
+351 
-361 SAKAELEE
+361 EE
-369 ASARPDLAQEIDSV
+369 ASAGAGLAQGIDSV

-401 LLNSFCSRMDALGMP
+401 LLDSFCSRMDALGMP

-471 VITLEGGNLALDLSM
+471 VISLEGGNLALDLSM

-521 CYTGSAI
+521 CYTGSAV

-540 GIGGSTWNAGNRW
+540 GIGGSAWNAGNRW

-589 HFVTDSTGRLYVPD
+589 HFATDT
-603 SSGRLYVP
+603 SGM
-611 DSSGRLYVPDS
+611 
-622 AGRHFVTDSSGKL
+622 L

-651 IMQKLVKIVPA
+651 LMQKLAKIAPA

-688 EEYETKAADYLMKVR
+688 EEYDAETADYLIKVR

-761 PGIMFTYIDL
+761 PGIMFTYIDF

>member
-1 MKSVITWQPITRRA
+1 MRNGVRVIITQQQAIMKSVITWQPITRPA
-15 TTLLAIILLT
+15 IMLLAIILLA
-25 IALLTGCGSANSATA
+25 IVLLTGCGSANSATA
-40 NVGSANSATANV
+40 NVGSANSGSADAATANV
-52 GSANSGSANSA
+52 GSANSGSA
-63 TANAGTADAGTQSD
+63 DAGKQSD

-116 EGKYRIEVALP
+116 EGKYRMEVTLP
-127 QDHEADAAGRID
+127 QDNEADDAGRID
-139 IYMDP
+139 VYMDP

-174 YLNVAGKEAY
+174 YLNVAGNEAY

-189 PSDIAEAEVTEDYPE
+189 PSDIVEAEVTEDYPE

-234 TWTRGIGILADIEDR
+234 TWIRGIGILADIEDR

-264 LTPAREPGI
+264 LTPAQEPGV

-290 RSLKKEPLAGSY
+290 RSLKKDPLAGSY

-314 AGLDSGS
+314 AGLDPGA

-336 KAEVEETSAGAGAEE
+336 KAGAEE
-351 TSAGTEFEET
+351 TSAGAELDEEFEEART
-361 SAKAELEE
+361 GKDGEE
-369 ASARPDLAQEIDSV
+369 ASARPGLAQEIDSV

-540 GIGGSTWNAGNRW
+540 GIGGSAWNAGNRW

-589 HFVTDSTGRLYVPD
+589 HFVTDSTG
-603 SSGRLYVP
+603 S
-611 DSSGRLYVPDS
+611 LYVPDS
-622 AGRHFVTDSSGKL
+622 AGRHFVTDIYGKL
-635 YVPVQSGFTE
+635 FVPVQSGFAE

-651 IMQKLVKIVPA
+651 LMQKLAKIAPA
-662 AVLGDKSDFDKEYG
+662 AVLGDQSDFDKEYG
-676 IYNIYLNLEIPE
+676 IYNIHLNLEIPE
-688 EEYETKAADYLMKVR
+688 EEYDAEAADYLIKVR
-703 KMIQTGPILNAR
+703 KIIQTGPILNAR

-761 PGIMFTYIDL
+761 PGIMFTYIDF

-776 RINNLLER
+776 RINSLLER

>member
-1 MKSVITWQPITRRA
+1 MKSVITWQPITRPA
-15 TTLLAIILLT
+15 IMLLAIILLA
-25 IALLTGCGSANSATA
+25 IVLLTGCGSANSATA
-40 NVGSANSATANV
+40 NVGSANSGSADAATANV
-52 GSANSGSANSA
+52 GSANSGSA
-63 TANAGTADAGTQSD
+63 DAGKQSD

-87 SMLASG
+87 SMLASE
-93 ETPAQVLQSDAQIL
+93 ETTAQVLQSDAQIL

-116 EGKYRIEVALP
+116 EGKYRMEVTLP
-127 QDHEADAAGRID
+127 QDNEADAAGRID

-174 YLNVAGKEAY
+174 YLNVAGNEAY

-189 PSDIAEAEVTEDYPE
+189 PSDIVEAEVTEDYPE
-204 ELSPTT
+204 ELSPAT
-210 WDKAPAIRIRLSEDF
+210 WDKTPAIRIRLSEDF
-225 LKKYGQTIG
+225 LKKYGQTIA

-264 LTPAREPGI
+264 LTPTQEPGV

-290 RSLKKEPLAGSY
+290 KSLKKDHLSGSY

-321 FEHLCP
+321 FEHLYP

-336 KAEVEETSAGAGAEE
+336 KAGAEE

-369 ASARPDLAQEIDSV
+369 ASARPGLAQEIDSV

-540 GIGGSTWNAGNRW
+540 GIGGSAWNAGNRW

-589 HFVTDSTGRLYVPD
+589 HFVTDSTG
-603 SSGRLYVP
+603 S
-611 DSSGRLYVPDS
+611 LYVPDS
-622 AGRHFVTDSSGKL
+622 AGRHFVTDIYGKL
-635 YVPVQSGFTE
+635 FVPVQSGFAE

-651 IMQKLVKIVPA
+651 LMQKLAKIAPA
-662 AVLGDKSDFDKEYG
+662 AVLGDQSDFDKEYG
-676 IYNIYLNLEIPE
+676 IYNIHLNLEIPE
-688 EEYETKAADYLMKVR
+688 EEYDAEAADYLIKVR
-703 KMIQTGPILNAR
+703 KIIQTGPILNAR

-761 PGIMFTYIDL
+761 PGIMFTYIDF

-776 RINNLLER
+776 RINSLLER

>member
-1 MKSVITWQPITRRA
+1 MRNGVRVIITQQQAIMKSVITWQPITRPA
-15 TTLLAIILLT
+15 IMLLAIILLA
-25 IALLTGCGSANSATA
+25 IVLLTGCGSANSATA
-40 NVGSANSATANV
+40 NVGSANSGSADAATANV
-52 GSANSGSANSA
+52 GSANSGSA
-63 TANAGTADAGTQSD
+63 DAGKQSD

-87 SMLASG
+87 SMLASE
-93 ETPAQVLQSDAQIL
+93 ETTAQVLQSDAQIL

-116 EGKYRIEVALP
+116 EGKYRMEVTLP
-127 QDHEADAAGRID
+127 QDNEADDAGRID

-174 YLNVAGKEAY
+174 YLNVAGNEAY

-189 PSDIAEAEVTEDYPE
+189 PSDIVEAEVTEDYPE
-204 ELSPTT
+204 ELSPAT
-210 WDKAPAIRIRLSEDF
+210 WDKTPAIRIRLSEDF
-225 LKKYGQTIG
+225 LKKYGQTIA

-264 LTPAREPGI
+264 LTPTQEPGV

-290 RSLKKEPLAGSY
+290 RSLRKDPLAGSY

-321 FEHLCP
+321 FEHLYP

-336 KAEVEETSAGAGAEE
+336 KAGAEE

-369 ASARPDLAQEIDSV
+369 ASARPGLAQEIDSV

-521 CYTGSAI
+521 CYTASAV

-540 GIGGSTWNAGNRW
+540 GIGGSAWNAGNRW

-589 HFVTDSTGRLYVPD
+589 HFVTDSTG
-603 SSGRLYVP
+603 S
-611 DSSGRLYVPDS
+611 LYVPDS
-622 AGRHFVTDSSGKL
+622 AGRHFVTDIYGKL
-635 YVPVQSGFTE
+635 FVPVQSGFAE

-651 IMQKLVKIVPA
+651 LMQKLAKIAPA
-662 AVLGDKSDFDKEYG
+662 AVLGDQSDFDKEYG
-676 IYNIYLNLEIPE
+676 IYNIHLNLEIPE
-688 EEYETKAADYLMKVR
+688 EEYDAEAADYLIKVR
-703 KMIQTGPILNAR
+703 KIIQTGPILNAR

-761 PGIMFTYIDL
+761 PGIMFTYIDF

-776 RINNLLER
+776 RINSLLER

>member
-1 MKSVITWQPITRRA
+1 MRNGVRAFFTQGLSIVRPAITKPSITKSAI
-15 TTLLAIILLT
+15 TLLAITLLT
-25 IALLTGCGSANSATA
+25 ITLLTGCGSAGAGQQSA
-40 NVGSANSATANV
+40 GQ
-52 GSANSGSANSA
+52 
-63 TANAGTADAGTQSD
+63 QSD
-77 DLLVKEWDHV
+77 GQQSAGQQSASLQGAENLAKEWDHV

-107 EERLSTYAG
+107 EERLKTYAG
-116 EGKYRIEVALP
+116 EGKYRMEVTLP

-174 YLNVAGKEAY
+174 YLNVAGDEAY

-204 ELSPTT
+204 ELSPAT

-225 LKKYGQTIG
+225 LKKFGQTIG

-264 LTPAREPGI
+264 LTPAQEPGV

-290 RSLKKEPLAGSY
+290 RSLNKEPLAGSY
-302 EVAVSPAIDWNG
+302 EVAVSPAIDWNS
-314 AGLDSGS
+314 AGLDPES

-336 KAEVEETSAGAGAEE
+336 KAGG
-351 TSAGTEFEET
+351 
-361 SAKAELEE
+361 EE
-369 ASARPDLAQEIDSV
+369 ASAGAEFEEASTGTGLDEEIGSV

-393 MESGERTE
+393 MESEERTE
-401 LLNSFCSRMDALGMP
+401 LLDSFCSRMDALGMP

-429 AVKTLPDHINED
+429 AVKTLPDHINKD

-471 VITLEGGNLALDLSM
+471 VISLEGGNLALDLSM

-521 CYTGSAI
+521 CYTGSAV

-589 HFVTDSTGRLYVPD
+589 HFATD
-603 SSGRLYVP
+603 SSGRLYAP
-611 DSSGRLYVPDS
+611 
-622 AGRHFVTDSSGKL
+622 A
-635 YVPVQSGFTE
+635 QSGFTE

-651 IMQKLVKIVPA
+651 IMQKLVKIAPA
-662 AVLGDKSDFDKEYG
+662 AELGDQSDFDKEYG
-676 IYNIYLNLEIPE
+676 IYNIHLNLEIPE
-688 EEYETKAADYLMKVR
+688 EEYDKEAPEYLMKVR

-741 NYPVTEAYHSMEMS
+741 NYPVTEAYHSMELS

-761 PGIMFTYIDL
+761 PGIMFTYIDF